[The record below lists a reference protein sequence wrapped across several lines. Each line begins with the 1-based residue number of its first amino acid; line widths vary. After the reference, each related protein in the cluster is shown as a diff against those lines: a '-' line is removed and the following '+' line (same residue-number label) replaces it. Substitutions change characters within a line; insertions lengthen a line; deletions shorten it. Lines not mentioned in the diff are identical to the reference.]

1 MVEHRSAESE
11 GLRFRS
17 SWGLRFYS
25 LSHARDKTKTYFS
38 ISLPSLKL
46 TISPISIYKHY
57 AIDVAESRSM
67 QDASYMN
74 FVVDLTHCGSVV
86 EHQSAESE
94 GLREDSSWGLKIFP
108 TSLVRLCHD
117 SESFLDS

>member
-1 MVEHRSAESE
+1 MVSFELGKDRGVSVAQWSAHRSAESE

-25 LSHARDKTKTYFS
+25 LSHARDQTKKTSFS
-38 ISLPSLKL
+38 ISLPSSKL

-57 AIDVAESRSM
+57 AIDVAEPRSM

-74 FVVDLTHCGSVV
+74 FVVDLTHCGVSVA
-86 EHQSAESE
+86 Q
-94 GLREDSSWGLKIFP
+94 W
-108 TSLVRLCHD
+108 
-117 SESFLDS
+117 